1 MKNMAHIASRV
12 LNTPLLLEPGY
23 ARTFFSALAPR
34 LGILELQDNEGTILT
49 GEKMRQS
56 AAAWGGSQRLE
67 SGGETVTRTRLNR
80 YGEKEVI
87 YHVVSGVA
95 ILPVKGTLVHKSG
108 YLNPF
113 SGMTGYD
120 SIIQRASLA
129 FADSAVLGVLLDND
143 TPGGEV
149 SGCFDASQALRVMAD
164 KAGKQLWSLCYDMN
178 CSAGMALAS
187 SAHRRLIT
195 QTGIAG
201 SVGVVMAHAD
211 MSKKL
216 EDDGVKVTLIHS
228 GAHKV
233 DGNPYEALGADVL
246 DRFQAESDGLRNEF
260 AQLVADHM
268 GLDVNAVLATE
279 AAVYRGQAAVD
290 VGFADEL
297 VNGIDA
303 VSIFSEQL
311 STQGRTISI
320 GASMSKTDV
329 KPAAET
335 PNATGPAAGEDA
347 PTVQASENTPVTEPS
362 GDNEPDAAAQ
372 MQARIAGIMQCEEAK
387 GREAT
392 ANHLAFKTAMGV
404 EEAKAV
410 LATVDVAKA
419 DASDMGNALANAMA
433 NEQTPNIGADQ
444 ATTAQPGNSLVA
456 NYEQVTGDK

>member
-56 AAAWGGSQRLE
+56 AAAWSSDRERMRSYELTDGVAVLP
-67 SGGETVTRTRLNR
+67 
-80 YGEKEVI
+80 
-87 YHVVSGVA
+87 VSG
-95 ILPVKGTLVHKSG
+95 TLAHKYG
-108 YLNPF
+108 YLQPV

-120 SIIQRASLA
+120 GIIKRAEEA
-129 FADSAVLGVLLDND
+129 FADPEVKGVLMDYD

-149 SGCFDASQALRVMAD
+149 SGCFNTARKLREMADAS
-164 KAGKQLWSLCYDMN
+164 GKQLWSLCYDMS
-178 CSAGMALAS
+178 CSAGMALSS
-187 SAHRRLIT
+187 SAHRRLINE
-195 QTGIAG
+195 TGIAG

-216 EDDGVKVTLIHS
+216 EEDGVKVTLIHS

-392 ANHLAFKTAMGV
+392 ANHLAFNTSMSVDDAKTL
-404 EEAKAV
+404 
-410 LATVDVAKA
+410 LATVEIAKA
-419 DASDMGNALANAMA
+419 DASDMGNALADAMA
-433 NEQTPNIGADQ
+433 NEQAPNIGADQ

-456 NYEQVTGDK
+456 NYEKVTGDK